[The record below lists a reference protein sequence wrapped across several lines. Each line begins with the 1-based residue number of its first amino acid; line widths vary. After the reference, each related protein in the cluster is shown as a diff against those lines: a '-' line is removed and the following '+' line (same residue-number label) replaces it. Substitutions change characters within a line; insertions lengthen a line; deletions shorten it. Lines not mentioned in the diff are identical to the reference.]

1 MSRRRRKDDDHHDN
15 HDRWLVSYAD
25 FLTLLFAFF
34 VVMYAL
40 STVNEGKY
48 RILSDSL
55 MSAFRNVDA
64 RPQADQ
70 AIMPPA
76 VAPQSRRP
84 IVERPLIIE
93 IPRIVSKPVMVAE
106 QVVSPARLRQAESVR
121 DMAESIRRVLEPLT
135 RSGQVNVSE
144 GAHGITVE
152 VNAGVLFGRGDA
164 TLSESMREPL
174 RAISEVFAS
183 ELFPVTVEGHTD
195 DLPIATSRFPSN
207 WELSS
212 ARAAAVVRLFED
224 AGVDPARLSAIGLA
238 EQQPVADNLTPE
250 GRARNRRVTIRLDAA
265 YADPPPLPRTP
276 SVIRPDDPLRA
287 LN

>member
-1 MSRRRRKDDDHHDN
+1 MHRRRRKHDDHYDN

-64 RPQADQ
+64 RARSDQ
-70 AIMPPA
+70 SMMPPG
-76 VAPQSRRP
+76 VAPQSLRP
-84 IVERPLIIE
+84 LVERPLIIE
-93 IPRIVSKPVMVAE
+93 IPRIVSKPVRVE
-106 QVVSPARLRQAESVR
+106 PTESPARQQQAESLH

-152 VNAGVLFGRGDA
+152 VNAGVLFERGEA

-195 DLPIATSRFPSN
+195 DLPIATARFPSN

-224 AGVDPARLSAIGLA
+224 AGIDPARLSAIGLA

-265 YADPPPLPRTP
+265 YADPPPSSRAP
-276 SVIRPDDPLRA
+276 SVIRPDDPLRT